1 MKGTTMSIGTSRVAA
16 PADGN
21 ASTLSDAVAAGVRK
35 AVGNV
40 DGPIRAIHITM
51 PPSVPAR
58 VVRDAVIESAGS
70 TTGDSGNN
78 PCVIGRSI
86 VKDGG
91 GDQRIELMIIAGGD
105 AAQSGSMVGGTASE
119 CAKQALT
126 SAAQSING
134 PAAFGI
140 FVADGN
146 FSVDQVRAGF
156 KEIAGD
162 FPMYGG
168 CAQGV
173 GETASEWT
181 VIHNDG
187 VRDVDNGPD
196 GMVFAAVFQGKMSF
210 LLSSLVKN
218 WAQPKYMETMSFL
231 KPSYVGIPEEDLL
244 LAIKFDDWDKFIE
257 CIETKGVDVNV
268 KWSSRQNQSPLLAAV
283 ARGRYKMIEYLL
295 QNGADVSY
303 RNAGGYN
310 SVMYTLR
317 LKEYGEEFIDR
328 QMDLLVKYGAD
339 INDTEVII

>member
-1 MKGTTMSIGTSRVAA
+1 MTGATISIGTSRVTA
-16 PADGN
+16 PVDGDSSSLTEAVVAGARN
-21 ASTLSDAVAAGVRK
+21 AI
-35 AVGNV
+35 GNV
-40 DGPIRAIHITM
+40 DGPIRAVHITI
-51 PPSVPAR
+51 PPAVSAR
-58 VVRDAVIESAGS
+58 VVSDAVMSAVESTSENTA
-70 TTGDSGNN
+70 
-78 PCVIGRSI
+78 CVIGRSI
-86 VKDGG
+86 VKTGG
-91 GDQRIELMIIAGGD
+91 DDQRIELMVIAGGD
-105 AAQSGSMVGGTASE
+105 AIQFGTVVGGNAAE

-126 SAAQSING
+126 SAAQNMKG

-140 FVADGN
+140 FAADGS
-146 FSVDQVRAGF
+146 FSIDQVRAGF

-181 VIHNDG
+181 LIHTDG

-196 GMVFAAVFQGKMSF
+196 GMVFAILFQGKMSF

-218 WAQPKYMETMSFL
+218 WAQPKFVETMSFL
-231 KPSYVGIPEEDLL
+231 KPSYVDIPEEDLL

-268 KWSSRQNQSPLLAAV
+268 KWPSRQNQSPLLAAV
-283 ARGRYKMIEYLL
+283 ARGRYKIIEYLL
-295 QNGADVSY
+295 QNGADVLY

-339 INDTEVII
+339 INDTEVIL